1 MAEINYNNLYNQ
13 LKPMEQRY
21 YDQQFSKNY
30 VPGQENIML
39 SSQPA
44 YEQMKAAYEAQ
55 QEIPESGFF
64 DSIFGSASAAE
75 PPAIPNLSY
84 RNITPTFDLGTGI
97 TNTSAATNMYTPFM
111 SNQEMVNR
119 DLVNQLIQENV
130 VKANIFSRPNM
141 MNVAGDIIPGG
152 IMEIDMPYSGA
163 GNMGYETPR
172 TIADQN
178 RVLGQTFTEPKKSIF
193 PLTKEDIKTGI
204 GTLLDFVT
212 PGSFIPRVGEAIFGP
227 PDPRVAAM
235 RDFYGLQPGD
245 KGTIQSGIMT
255 GYNPISGGFL
265 NFITGGRYGSP
276 TNYGLQRS
284 YQKRINMIEDLL
296 ARNKYKDPQ
305 KKRDLLAKLKEEKRQ
320 EAMALEKPTIDKA
333 RKAAPDVY
341 REAER
346 QGFTGPGGGFSTTG
360 REGAFSS
367 KSGRGRQDY

>member
-13 LKPMEQRY
+13 LSPMEQRY

-44 YEQMKAAYEAQ
+44 YEQMKAAYEAEQ
-55 QEIPESGFF
+55 QIPEAGFF

-75 PPAIPNLSY
+75 PPSVPNLSY

-97 TNTSAATNMYTPFM
+97 TNTKAASPFKIGL
-111 SNQEMVNR
+111 SDTLNQYNVPGSQSQ
-119 DLVNQLIQENV
+119 DLVNQLIQENLI
-130 VKANIFSRPNM
+130 KANIFSRPNM
-141 MNVAGDIIPGG
+141 MNIAGDIIPGG
-152 IMEIDMPYSGA
+152 ITEIDMPYSGA

-227 PDPRVAAM
+227 PDPGVAAM
-235 RDFYGLQPGD
+235 RNFYGLQPGD

-265 NFITGGRYGSP
+265 NFITGGRYGNP
-276 TNYGLQRS
+276 TNYGLQKT
-284 YQKRINMIEDLL
+284 YDKRINMIEDLL

-305 KKRDLLAKLKEEKRQ
+305 KKRDLLAKLKEEKAA
-320 EAMALEKPTIDKA
+320 ELAELAKVGKA
-333 RKAAPDVY
+333 YQYK
-341 REAER
+341 
-346 QGFTGPGGGFSTTG
+346 G
-360 REGAFSS
+360 RESS
-367 KSGRGRQDY
+367 GGTHTATKSASQAASAREGRRGGQYG